1 MSRRQGKNR
10 KPKKPSQK
18 ATPQWVDLKIEELEE
33 ILERAETSVLTAEDR
48 GKLQASVETLAW
60 LIRELEK
67 KNASL
72 TRLRQLFGLVTS
84 EKTREVLGKPE
95 GDPAKDAAANDTP
108 GDPPKEKPKR
118 KPKGHGRNGADAYH
132 GAEKVGVLPGM

>member
-1 MSRRQGKNR
+1 MSRRQGKKR

-18 ATPQWVDLKIEELEE
+18 VTPQWVDLKIEELEE
-33 ILERAETSVLTAEDR
+33 ILERAATSVLTTEDR
-48 GKLQASVETLAW
+48 EKLQASVETLAW

-84 EKTREVLGKPE
+84 EKIREVLGQPG
-95 GDPAKDAAANDTP
+95 GDSAKDNASKDTP
-108 GDPPKEKPKR
+108 DDPPKEKPCPFGKR
-118 KPKGHGRNGADAYH
+118 A
-132 GAEKVGVLPGM
+132 